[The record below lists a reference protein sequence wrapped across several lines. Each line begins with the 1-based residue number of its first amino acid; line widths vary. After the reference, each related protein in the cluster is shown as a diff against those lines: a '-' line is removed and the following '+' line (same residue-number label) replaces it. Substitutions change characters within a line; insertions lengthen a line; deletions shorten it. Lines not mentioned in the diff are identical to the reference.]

1 MSYLTTTV
9 NWDTIGSITNPLISR
24 KVSDNIT
31 TQIPL
36 LYLLDKMG
44 NKEYEGG
51 GLQYNLPVFKEL
63 QNAQAYTGLST
74 LTYAETDPVT
84 SAIYSRKQLTVP
96 VTLTGTKLLQNSGN
110 DDTAIINYME
120 VIIEAAQESMKQSM
134 DGSTLGIFSAN
145 GESDLG
151 ITGLQNIVSST
162 PSSGTTGS
170 LSRSA
175 YSWWQNQTADIT
187 TNFSTSGLQA
197 FRELFFE
204 CVRGNEV
211 PTCGILTRAMY
222 INLHRSLT
230 STIQYNL
237 PTPNTQ
243 SGDLGFQHIYFQ
255 GVPVMFGSDVPAN
268 TGYFLNLKY
277 LKFLVARDRDM
288 TFRDFI
294 SPTDQDALVGR
305 LYWAGNLVASNLAR
319 QGVFTGSG
327 DTWA

>member
-1 MSYLTTTV
+1 MSYLSTTA

-44 NKEYEGG
+44 NKEYENG

-63 QNAQAYTGLST
+63 QTAQAYTGLTT
-74 LTYAETDPVT
+74 LSYAESDPVT
-84 SAIYSRKQLTVP
+84 SAIYNRKQLTVP

-110 DDTAIINYME
+110 DETAIINYME
-120 VIIEAAQESMKQSM
+120 VIIEAAQESMKMSM

-151 ITGLQNIVSST
+151 ITGLQNLVSST
-162 PSSGTTGS
+162 PTTGTTGS
-170 LSRSA
+170 LSRST
-175 YSWWQNQTADIT
+175 YTWWQNQTANIT
-187 TNFSTSGLQA
+187 TNFQTSGLAA
-197 FRELFFE
+197 FRELFAE

-211 PTCGILTRAMY
+211 PTVGILTQAMW
-222 INLHRSLT
+222 INFWRTLT

-243 SGDLGFQHIYFQ
+243 SADLGFQNFYFQ
-255 GVPVMFGSDVPAN
+255 GVPIMFGSNVPAN

-277 LKFLVARDRDM
+277 MKFLVSQQRDM
-288 TFRDFI
+288 VFRDFI
-294 SPTDQDALVGR
+294 APTDQDALVGR

-327 DTWA
+327 DTY